1 MYSTVLLLALVL
13 TSDFFIAQLF
23 LCLSLPFQN
32 THGLELF
39 RVMVFTLCGDLA
51 LVSPGTQ
58 RNSTKLAPLCPQQ
71 ESDGCN
77 KTLMYYTQ
85 IKNWW
90 EKGKYSIGVE
100 FTSTL
105 NRLKVVVLT
114 AFCILFNENKSLT
127 HIWPA
132 ARTRI
137 VLRPLPFL
145 CYLTTL
151 HWNCYYCLP
160 RISSSLSQEAR
171 VIFDKSSLFLQP
183 GLCRNACPWAGPVLG
198 AIGDESSPSNSFAS
212 HCLYIC
218 KNQILLIKRAL
229 NKAVLYNVVPV
240 LNGFNVTP

>member
-32 THGLELF
+32 THWLELF
-39 RVMVFTLCGDLA
+39 RVMVFILSGDLA

-58 RNSTKLAPLCPQQ
+58 RNSTKLAPLCPQE
-71 ESDGCN
+71 ESDCCN
-77 KTLMYYTQ
+77 KTLMYYMQ
-85 IKNWW
+85 IKNGW

-105 NRLKVVVLT
+105 NCLKVVVLT
-114 AFCILFNENKSLT
+114 AFCILFNENKSLM

-137 VLRPLPFL
+137 VCVDLVWLVLRPLSFL

-171 VIFDKSSLFLQP
+171 VIFD
-183 GLCRNACPWAGPVLG
+183 
-198 AIGDESSPSNSFAS
+198 
-212 HCLYIC
+212 
-218 KNQILLIKRAL
+218 
-229 NKAVLYNVVPV
+229 
-240 LNGFNVTP
+240 